1 MAGEEKKYTAENLRP
16 RFREFLEAT
25 HTGDVDGLM
34 EYAEHELPQVLRI
47 YFGVQCAEVY
57 ALRDR
62 RALEDARSRVQTDP
76 ALREANTASG
86 SRLSQALKMYAAFLQ
101 TKYFQEK
108 FPAQKKAKPAPPP
121 APPEPQPRELTE
133 GTKKHI
139 ETERAWRNPELRK
152 ACLAHYGYQCQCC
165 GMDFEALYG
174 EAGTRFIEVHH
185 MKPISTYDGEHEVN
199 PLTDLVPLCSNCHS
213 MIHRGENG
221 TMTLKELRNRYKG
234 PTWEIATKMED

>member
-62 RALEDARSRVQTDP
+62 RALEDARSRVQTAP

-86 SRLSQALKMYAAFLQ
+86 SRLSQALKMYAAF
-101 TKYFQEK
+101 
-108 FPAQKKAKPAPPP
+108 
-121 APPEPQPRELTE
+121 
-133 GTKKHI
+133 
-139 ETERAWRNPELRK
+139 
-152 ACLAHYGYQCQCC
+152 
-165 GMDFEALYG
+165 
-174 EAGTRFIEVHH
+174 
-185 MKPISTYDGEHEVN
+185 
-199 PLTDLVPLCSNCHS
+199 
-213 MIHRGENG
+213 
-221 TMTLKELRNRYKG
+221 
-234 PTWEIATKMED
+234 